1 MNMSTWAIR
10 KPVPSLALFL
20 VLVIVGFVGF
30 MRLPVTQFPNIDIP
44 IVTISISQPG
54 AAPSEI
60 ANQIVKPVEG
70 AVSDVSG
77 VNHVS
82 ATATEGSANI
92 TIEFDLEVDTDRALN
107 DVKDAMAG
115 VRGDLPDSITE
126 PNIQRLD
133 VTGRPILTY
142 AVSDPSRSIEDL
154 SYFVD
159 EIVARELT
167 GASGIGK
174 VSRIGGGD
182 QAIQVEL
189 DPDRLLALGLT
200 ASDVNN
206 QLRQNNIDLGGG
218 SGDLAGQEFS
228 IRALGSAATI
238 ADLAATPITLSGGGA
253 VRLDDLGAVFE
264 GAQDA
269 SSFAMFNGQPVVAFG
284 VFRATGASDLTAGD
298 NAKKRIAALSALYP
312 NASFALIDDATTYTN
327 STYHSAMETLYE
339 GAALAIIV
347 VFLFLKNWRATIITA
362 VALPLSII
370 PTFIVMNYL
379 GFSLNTVSLLGI
391 TLVTGI
397 LVDDAIVEIENI
409 VRHIHMGKPA
419 YEASEEA
426 ASEIGTTVIAISFTI
441 VAVFAPVSFMSGI
454 AGQYFKQFGLTV
466 AVAVLFSLLVARL
479 ITPMMAA
486 YFMRDGVAV
495 EEEKD
500 GFIMRSYMRILG
512 WTLRNRLITLTLG
525 VGIFIGSIYS
535 ATLLPTEFVPPSD
548 TGRASVSVELPP
560 GSLMDQTRAVSRNVT
575 AIIRTIPE
583 VQTVFVD
590 GSNTTATLRI
600 GLGSKTERE
609 RSSFEIIE
617 ELGVLL
623 ADVPDVRLFVLT
635 DEGKRDLSI
644 SVLGDDVAATAA
656 AAQALVVQMNT
667 LPQIKGAS
675 SAASLVRPEIQITP
689 KAELAAEMGVTSAAL
704 ASTIRI
710 ATIGDSGSN
719 VAKFNAG
726 DRQIPIIVRLEQ
738 DAREDLFRMAGL
750 RIPTTTGAPVPLS
763 VVADVALS
771 TGPTSIDRYDRQY
784 RTSVEADVTKGY
796 FLGEATAAIDAL
808 PIASKMPEGTEIQA
822 SGDAEVMGE
831 IFTQFG
837 LAMGAG
843 ILLVY
848 VVLVLLFSSFL
859 TPVTILMSLP
869 LAIGGAIFALYIYGA
884 GIGLSVVIGF
894 LMLMGIVTKNAIM
907 LVEFAIESMKEGH
920 DKTTAMMEAGHKR
933 ARPIIMTTIAMTAG
947 MVPSAMAVAEGG
959 GVSRPHGGGSDR
971 RIAVVDGVVIAFCP
985 VAVQRDRWRAQAAA
999 ARFGHCAGRQ
1009 PAPQRLKPARFTD
1022 TGRPSQ
1028 GGPAATLKDPV

>member
-10 KPVPSLALFL
+10 RPVPSLALFL
-20 VLVIVGFVGF
+20 VLVIVGLVAF

-44 IVTISISQPG
+44 IITVAIAQPG
-54 AAPSEI
+54 AAPAEI
-60 ANQIVKPVEG
+60 ANQIVKPVES
-70 AVSDVSG
+70 AVSDVTG

-82 ATATEGSANI
+82 STATDSIANI

-107 DVKDAMAG
+107 DIKDAVAG
-115 VRGDLPDSITE
+115 VRGDLPDSISE
-126 PNIQRLD
+126 PNVQRLD
-133 VTGRPILTY
+133 VTGQAILTY

-159 EIVARELT
+159 EVVARELT

-182 QAIQVEL
+182 QAIEVEL

-200 ASDVNN
+200 ASDVND
-206 QLRQNNIDLGGG
+206 QLRQNNVDLGGG

-228 IRALGSAATI
+228 IRALGSADTI
-238 ADLAATPITLSGGGA
+238 VDLAATPITLSGGGS
-253 VRLDDLGAVFE
+253 VRLDDLGVVFN

-269 SSFAMFNGQPVVAFG
+269 ASFAMFNGQPVVAFG
-284 VFRATGASDLTAGD
+284 VFRTTGASDLTAGD
-298 NAKKRIAALSALYP
+298 RAKERIAALASSYP
-312 NASFALIDDATTYTN
+312 NATFSLIDDATTYTE

-347 VFLFLKNWRATIITA
+347 VFLFLRNWRATIITA

-370 PTFIVMNYL
+370 PTFIVMEYL

-426 ASEIGTTVIAISFTI
+426 ATEIGTTVIAISFTI

-486 YFMRDGVAV
+486 YFLRDGLKSEA
-495 EEEKD
+495 EKD
-500 GFIMRSYMRILG
+500 GLVMRGYMRVLG
-512 WTLRNRLITLTLG
+512 WTLRHRLLTL
-525 VGIFIGSIYS
+525 IFGLFIFAGSLYS
-535 ATLLPTEFVPPSD
+535 ATLLPTEFFPPSD
-548 TGRASVSVELPP
+548 TGRANVSIELPP
-560 GSLMDQTRAVSRNVT
+560 GSLMDQTRAVSRDVT
-575 AIIRTIPE
+575 DIIRTIPE

-590 GSNTTATLRI
+590 GSDTAATVRI
-600 GLGSKTERE
+600 GFGPKTARE
-609 RSSFEIIE
+609 RSSFDIIDD
-617 ELGVLL
+617 LKRKL
-623 ADVPDVRLFVLT
+623 AHVPDVRLFVLSDNGT
-635 DEGKRDLSI
+635 RDLTI
-644 SVLGDDVAATAA
+644 SVLGDDAQSTADAAETLVDQMNALPEIVAA
-656 AAQALVVQMNT
+656 
-667 LPQIKGAS
+667 S
-675 SAASLVRPEIQITP
+675 SQASLVRPEIQVTP
-689 KAELAAEMGVTSAAL
+689 KAELAADMGVTSAAL
-704 ASTIRI
+704 ATTIRI
-710 ATIGDSGSN
+710 ATIGETGSN
-719 VAKFNAG
+719 VAKFNTG

-738 DAREDLFRMAGL
+738 DAREDLFRLQGL
-750 RIPTTTGAPVPLS
+750 RIPSTTGAPVPLN

-771 TGPTSIDRYDRQY
+771 TGPTAIDRYDRQY
-784 RTSVEADVTKGY
+784 RTAVEADVADGY
-796 FLGEATAAIDAL
+796 FLGEASAAVDAL
-808 PIASKMPEGTEIQA
+808 PIAQNMPPGTEIQA
-822 SGDAEVMGE
+822 GGDAEVMGE

-859 TPVTILMSLP
+859 TPITILLSLP
-869 LAIGGAIFALYIYGA
+869 LAIGGAIFALYLYNA

-907 LVEFAIESMKEGH
+907 LVEFAI
-920 DKTTAMMEAGHKR
+920 TAMNAGVEKTAAMQDAGHKR

-947 MVPSAMAVAEGG
+947 MVPSALALGEGGEFRAPMAVAVIGGLLLSTVLSLLFVPSLFSVIEGVRQSVRRG
-959 GVSRPHGGGSDR
+959 LVSVLG
-971 RIAVVDGVVIAFCP
+971 AN
-985 VAVQRDRWRAQAAA
+985 
-999 ARFGHCAGRQ
+999 Q
-1009 PAPQRLKPARFTD
+1009 PREA
-1022 TGRPSQ
+1022 
-1028 GGPAATLKDPV
+1028 